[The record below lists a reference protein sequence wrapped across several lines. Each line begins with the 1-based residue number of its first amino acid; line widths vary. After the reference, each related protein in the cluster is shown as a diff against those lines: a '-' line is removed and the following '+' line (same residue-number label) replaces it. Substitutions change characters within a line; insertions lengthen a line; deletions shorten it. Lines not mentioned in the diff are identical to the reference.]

1 MSQSVT
7 LEVKSPEQAAILRQF
22 HAFLQEME
30 GLALAAL
37 EGHII
42 DVCEAAVLKK
52 GQDVNRQ
59 VLQQAVQER
68 INALEKKGLRCGVV
82 TAVDRGKTGVRGSA
96 RS

>member
-1 MSQSVT
+1 MSETVT
-7 LEVKSPEQAAILRQF
+7 LEVTSSEQAALLRRF

-30 GLALAAL
+30 QLALAAP
-37 EGHII
+37 EGHIF
-42 DVCEAAVLKK
+42 DVCEAAALKK

-68 INALEKKGLRCGVV
+68 INALEKKGPLCGPAI
-82 TAVDRGKTGVRGSA
+82 AVDAGKTAIRASA